1 MDSWEIQIWHLQQMR
16 RQGGGSFHFD
26 VELIKVGRH
35 LEKKD
40 FITGKYIIGL
50 NVMDSFNLTWHQE
63 SEEKFFSALV
73 FSEFLRLKL
82 SHARASNTS
91 KSDLLTSIT
100 FQTLSPRST
109 LGSVSST
116 TQWPSTRNL

>member
-1 MDSWEIQIWHLQQMR
+1 MDSL
-16 RQGGGSFHFD
+16 
-26 VELIKVGRH
+26 
-35 LEKKD
+35 
-40 FITGKYIIGL
+40 
-50 NVMDSFNLTWHQE
+50 NLTWHQE